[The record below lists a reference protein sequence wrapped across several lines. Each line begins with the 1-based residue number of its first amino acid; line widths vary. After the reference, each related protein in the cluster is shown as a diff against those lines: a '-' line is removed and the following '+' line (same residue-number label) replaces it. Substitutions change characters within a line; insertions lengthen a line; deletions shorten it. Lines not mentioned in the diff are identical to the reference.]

1 MNWLKGDGNVIHLT
15 GIGDNSHVGHSISV
29 SGVLRNKAVVR
40 RDKFWTVVDNCRATK
55 NNSKDK
61 TYRKFEAVDIVKR
74 ARDRLGPY
82 IYSIVWNNCEHF
94 ASWCRYGLLK
104 SDQV

>member
-1 MNWLKGDGNVIHLT
+1 MVVLTGDGNVIHLT
-15 GIGDNSHVGHSISV
+15 GIGDNSRVGHSISV

-61 TYRKFEAVDIVKR
+61 TYRYNLQGI
-74 ARDRLGPY
+74 
-82 IYSIVWNNCEHF
+82 I
-94 ASWCRYGLLK
+94 
-104 SDQV
+104 